1 MVIYCFDNRCLFS
14 FYYLC
19 RVPSLLRKISES
31 LKFETFHIGVKCYVT
46 SLSKNRITKL
56 DKWSKLEEALRFL
69 HSKKLD
75 NKTMVLVEQFSAM
88 STTPVGKKLYN
99 HDIIIRAFEYFST
112 SRCLYSKLR
121 NDYAL
126 PSIQTLTRITSKVA
140 KVDEAPFIKNV
151 FQNLDEKQQLRVILH
166 EVSVKKTI
174 LFHGGTIFGKAV
186 NNPAKLANTL
196 LGIMI
201 VCLYGGPTFLSKML
215 PVTNLNS
222 QFIHE
227 QISLTR
233 EAIQSSN
240 GKVKV
245 IICDDNRTN
254 QKFFKTYNTLPNKP
268 WLTNDD
274 MFLLF
279 DFVHLL
285 KSIRNNWLTEK
296 MGLLE
301 YEDNGISKIAN
312 WSTNIYI

>member
-1 MVIYCFDNRCLFS
+1 M
-14 FYYLC
+14 
-19 RVPSLLRKISES
+19 
-31 LKFETFHIGVKCYVT
+31 
-46 SLSKNRITKL
+46 
-56 DKWSKLEEALRFL
+56 
-69 HSKKLD
+69 
-75 NKTMVLVEQFSAM
+75 
-88 STTPVGKKLYN
+88 
-99 HDIIIRAFEYFST
+99 
-112 SRCLYSKLR
+112 
-121 NDYAL
+121 
-126 PSIQTLTRITSKVA
+126 
-140 KVDEAPFIKNV
+140 
-151 FQNLDEKQQLRVILH
+151 ILH
-166 EVSVKKTI
+166 DEVYVKKTM

-186 NNPAKLANTL
+186 NNPAELANTV

-215 PVTNLNS
+215 PVKNLNS

-245 IICDDNRTN
+245 IICDNNRTN

-279 DFVHLL
+279 DFVYLL
-285 KSIRNNWLTEK
+285 KSIQNNWLTEK

-312 WSTNIYI
+312 WSNLVTLYKLESASLLKLSKLNEVAISPKPIEQQKVSICLRIFCEETHTALITGMEGEEGREDTAGFIKKSIDVLGNYEP